1 MASSALWVTACSSV
15 RGSGHVLEAK
25 PCQDASLLQ
34 SYKYGWG
41 IAIVADGAGS
51 CAHSDEGSTLA
62 VKLTE
67 QILGPKVSDWS
78 ASGRLP
84 NEVEWRAAARITLNK
99 VYLGLKDYAVQNSYS
114 IIDLSCTLIIIVYS
128 PYGLLVTHI
137 GDGRA
142 GYCTPDDKWR
152 SCMLPFHGE
161 HVGETIF
168 ITSPVIWDA
177 HDDVQYIESRVVV
190 GPVKAFTLMTDGV
203 EKAAF
208 LCNVYNEKKGRY
220 SDPNKPYPP
229 FLEPNVHALL
239 KLHEEGKGQAE
250 INQLWNNFLEGGNE
264 RLRQEPDDK
273 SMILGVSL
281 FL

>member
-1 MASSALWVTACSSV
+1 M
-15 RGSGHVLEAK
+15 EDK
-25 PCQDASLLQ
+25 PCQDASLMQ
-34 SYKYGWG
+34 SYENGWG

-51 CAHSDEGSTLA
+51 CTHSDEGSTLA
-62 VKLTE
+62 VKLAE
-67 QILGPKVSDWS
+67 QILGAKVNEWS

-84 NEVEWRAAARITLNK
+84 SEVEWRAAARITLGK
-99 VYLGLKDYAVQNSYS
+99 IYEGLKDYAEQNAYS
-114 IIDLSCTLIIIVYS
+114 TIDLSCTVIILVYS

-142 GYCTPDDKWR
+142 GYCTPDEKWR
-152 SCMLPFHGE
+152 SCMVPFHGE

-168 ITSPVIWDA
+168 ITSPSIWDT
-177 HDDVQYIESRVVV
+177 DDGERYIESRVIV
-190 GPVKAFTLMTDGV
+190 GPVRAFTLMTDGV

-208 LCNVYNEKKGRY
+208 LCNVYNEKKERFH
-220 SDPNKPYPP
+220 DPNKPYPP
-229 FLEPNVHALL
+229 FLEPNVNALL
-239 KLHEEGKGQAE
+239 KLHEEGKEKHE
-250 INQLWNNFLEGGNE
+250 INQLWGNFLDMGNE